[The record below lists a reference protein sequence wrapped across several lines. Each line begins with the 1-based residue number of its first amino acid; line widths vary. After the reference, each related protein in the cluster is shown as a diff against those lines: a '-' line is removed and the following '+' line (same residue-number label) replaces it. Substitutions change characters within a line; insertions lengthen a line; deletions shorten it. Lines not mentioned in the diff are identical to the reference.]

1 MKYSPEAVRVALRAG
16 TDHEVII
23 EGFSNIEE
31 ISINKE
37 RHWASLVRVED
48 DKTHVV
54 EIWDNSHNFSFVNF
68 TEAGYNKH
76 IKDLKPSVKS
86 PFCFTKQSV
95 LLQGE

>member
-1 MKYSPEAVRVALRAG
+1 VKYSPEDIKVILCAG
-16 TDHEVII
+16 TDHEVVI
-23 EGFSNIEE
+23 EGFANIED
-31 ISINKE
+31 IYINKE

-54 EIWDNSHNFSFVNF
+54 EVWDNDHNFSFVSF

-86 PFCFTKQSV
+86 PFKFTAK
-95 LLQGE
+95 EN